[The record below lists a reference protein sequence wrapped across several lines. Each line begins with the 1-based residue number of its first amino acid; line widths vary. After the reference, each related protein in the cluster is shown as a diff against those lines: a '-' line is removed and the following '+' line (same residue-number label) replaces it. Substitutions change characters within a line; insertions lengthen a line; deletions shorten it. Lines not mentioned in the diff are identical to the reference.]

1 MTNIV
6 KIKKSDIDMTP
17 FKVKKR
23 LHKDF
28 FDDDGMLKSR
38 IRLRLLDIADDFVR
52 SLKLNWVKPI
62 DIVMTGS
69 LSNYN
74 WSEYSDVDV
83 HIIYDFSKIYNKTE
97 FVKDYFD
104 AKKLDWNNSHDELTI
119 KGFPVEISVEDV
131 KEPAKSSGVYSLEKN
146 KWVEE
151 PEELDDSDLDVSKIK
166 KFCADKMNDM
176 DMIFAKM
183 DKEKDRQKLENL
195 TKELESIYD
204 ELKGLRKKGLASSD
218 MEMSEGNIIWKVI
231 KHAGYIDK
239 CWDYYD
245 KVYDRRNTIDEAV
258 SNGDMAKKTTAYLM
272 IGMPGS
278 GKSTWVR
285 NNLPDLPV
293 VSRDIIRGYDEVGI
307 SNGVDDKKVGN
318 KDQETLVTDIERKEI
333 KELCEKGEDFVVDDT
348 NTGKYRKG
356 MVDYIRSCGAR
367 VVGIYV
373 ETDAE
378 TCKSRRDGVIPGD
391 AMDRM
396 FGRMIKP
403 KAEEF
408 DGFKV
413 VSGNSR
419 TVVISEGQ
427 MRDIRS
433 RLDEIKVRDKWDLE
447 TRKNK
452 TDLDYGTYAEICS
465 LDPTSKG
472 SGDNMVAGKY
482 CNWLLSKLDVSKMSD
497 SAYMDGVR
505 IALEQFNDGMK
516 RGILQRSGI
525 SGDINKFKSADEL
538 VSTMREVVGGG
549 EQVSLSASN
558 HMEALKGQYK
568 IAAENQKWMVVVPMT
583 WEAERYFGSG
593 TEWCTVGNEDYFDR
607 YMDEGQLYITVPKS
621 MDNKLKMQF
630 HFESKS
636 FADFKDNVVSN
647 PKYCIYSVLGDTDD
661 LQEVF
666 DMWNT
671 VDDRF
676 SAFKFLRFSDVERL
690 LARGKDPQDVF
701 DWCGDFNEGYA
712 MVELNGKLNFI
723 GTDGELLWKRP
734 VHQWFD
740 NCRNFIDG
748 YASVAL
754 NREWNIIDTDGRILS
769 PNQWFDYCYAFRNG
783 YARVILNMNDM
794 YIDADGNL
802 YDKIP
807 TSHLNESL
815 DEAAWPGFNPHEIE
829 KIPNFAQRVRWCNK
843 NLGPCFGSGSA
854 RMIFEIDDDKVLK
867 LAKNQKGIAQ
877 NEVEVD
883 TSRFSDC
890 VVKCFEWA
898 DDYSW
903 VIEENCIP
911 ARKSDFKRLLSVD
924 FNTFCDLLMYQH
936 SMYSNR
942 RFWRYSKL
950 KNDDEA
956 QELANRLYEEDEY
969 GFVLQVMELM
979 ANYNLPFGD
988 LTRISSYGLV
998 KRDGVPEIVIIDSG
1012 LTDDVYEKYYMR
1024 RR

>member
-1 MTNIV
+1 MANIV

-17 FKVKKR
+17 FKVKKS

-151 PEELDDSDLDVSKIK
+151 PEELDDSDLDVGKIK

-183 DKEKDRQKLENL
+183 DKERDRQKLENL

-258 SNGDMAKKTTAYLM
+258 SNGDTTKKPTAYLM
-272 IGMPGS
+272 IGMPGA

-307 SNGVDDKKVGN
+307 SNGVDDKKVGS
-318 KDQETLVTDIERKEI
+318 KDQETFVTDIERKEI

-413 VSGNSR
+413 VSGNNR
-419 TVVISEGQ
+419 TVVISDGQ
-427 MRDIRS
+427 MR
-433 RLDEIKVRDKWDLE
+433 EIQ
-447 TRKNK
+447 
-452 TDLDYGTYAEICS
+452 
-465 LDPTSKG
+465 
-472 SGDNMVAGKY
+472 
-482 CNWLLSKLDVSKMSD
+482 SKLD
-497 SAYMDGVR
+497 
-505 IALEQFNDGMK
+505 
-516 RGILQRSGI
+516 
-525 SGDINKFKSADEL
+525 
-538 VSTMREVVGGG
+538 
-549 EQVSLSASN
+549 
-558 HMEALKGQYK
+558 
-568 IAAENQKWMVVVPMT
+568 
-583 WEAERYFGSG
+583 
-593 TEWCTVGNEDYFDR
+593 
-607 YMDEGQLYITVPKS
+607 
-621 MDNKLKMQF
+621 
-630 HFESKS
+630 
-636 FADFKDNVVSN
+636 
-647 PKYCIYSVLGDTDD
+647 
-661 LQEVF
+661 
-666 DMWNT
+666 
-671 VDDRF
+671 
-676 SAFKFLRFSDVERL
+676 
-690 LARGKDPQDVF
+690 
-701 DWCGDFNEGYA
+701 
-712 MVELNGKLNFI
+712 
-723 GTDGELLWKRP
+723 
-734 VHQWFD
+734 
-740 NCRNFIDG
+740 
-748 YASVAL
+748 
-754 NREWNIIDTDGRILS
+754 
-769 PNQWFDYCYAFRNG
+769 
-783 YARVILNMNDM
+783 
-794 YIDADGNL
+794 
-802 YDKIP
+802 
-807 TSHLNESL
+807 ESL
-815 DEAAWPGFNPHEIE
+815 DEAAWPDFNPHEIE

-843 NLGPCFGSGSA
+843 NLGPCFGSGSS

-867 LAKNQKGIAQ
+867 LAKNKKGIAQ
-877 NEVEVD
+877 NEAEID
-883 TSRFSDC
+883 TSRYSEC
-890 VVKCFEWA
+890 VVECFEWA

-911 ARKSDFKRLLSVD
+911 ARKSDFKRMLPID
-924 FNTFCDLLMYQH
+924 FDTFCDLLIYQY
-936 SMYSNR
+936 SMYSR
-942 RFWRYSKL
+942 RGLWYTKL

-956 QELANRLYEEDEY
+956 YDLVNKLYDDDPY
-969 GFVLQVMELM
+969 CFAIQVMNLM
-979 ANYNLPFGD
+979 SDYNLPVGD
-988 LTRISSYGLV
+988 LMRISSYGLV
-998 KRDGVPEIVIIDSG
+998 KRDGIPELVIIDSG
-1012 LTDDVYEKYYMR
+1012 LNSNVYDSYYAR
-1024 RR
+1024 

>member
-1 MTNIV
+1 MANIV
-6 KIKKSDIDMTP
+6 KIKESDIDMKP
-17 FKVKKR
+17 FKVKKS

-28 FDDDGMLKSR
+28 FDGDGMLKSK

-52 SLKLNWVKPI
+52 SLEINWVKPV

-69 LSNYN
+69 ISNYN

-83 HIIYDFSKIYNKTE
+83 HIIYDFSKIYDKTE

-104 AKKLDWNNSHDELTI
+104 AKKLAWNTSHDELTI

-151 PEELDDSDLDVSKIK
+151 PEELDDSDLDVGKIK
-166 KFCADKMNDM
+166 KFCAAKMNDM

-183 DKEKDRQKLENL
+183 DKERDRQKLENL

-258 SNGDMAKKTTAYLM
+258 SNGNMAKKPTVYLM

-307 SNGVDDKKVGN
+307 SNGVDDKKVGS

-419 TVVISEGQ
+419 TVVISESQ

-433 RLDEIKVRDKWDLE
+433 RLDE
-447 TRKNK
+447 
-452 TDLDYGTYAEICS
+452 
-465 LDPTSKG
+465 
-472 SGDNMVAGKY
+472 
-482 CNWLLSKLDVSKMSD
+482 
-497 SAYMDGVR
+497 
-505 IALEQFNDGMK
+505 
-516 RGILQRSGI
+516 
-525 SGDINKFKSADEL
+525 
-538 VSTMREVVGGG
+538 
-549 EQVSLSASN
+549 
-558 HMEALKGQYK
+558 
-568 IAAENQKWMVVVPMT
+568 
-583 WEAERYFGSG
+583 
-593 TEWCTVGNEDYFDR
+593 
-607 YMDEGQLYITVPKS
+607 
-621 MDNKLKMQF
+621 
-630 HFESKS
+630 
-636 FADFKDNVVSN
+636 
-647 PKYCIYSVLGDTDD
+647 
-661 LQEVF
+661 
-666 DMWNT
+666 
-671 VDDRF
+671 
-676 SAFKFLRFSDVERL
+676 
-690 LARGKDPQDVF
+690 
-701 DWCGDFNEGYA
+701 
-712 MVELNGKLNFI
+712 
-723 GTDGELLWKRP
+723 
-734 VHQWFD
+734 
-740 NCRNFIDG
+740 
-748 YASVAL
+748 
-754 NREWNIIDTDGRILS
+754 
-769 PNQWFDYCYAFRNG
+769 
-783 YARVILNMNDM
+783 
-794 YIDADGNL
+794 
-802 YDKIP
+802 
-807 TSHLNESL
+807 SL
-815 DEAAWPGFNPHEIE
+815 DEAAWPDFNPHEIE

-854 RMIFEIDDDKVLK
+854 RMIFEIDDDRVLK
-867 LAKNQKGIAQ
+867 LAKNKKGIAQ
-877 NEVEVD
+877 NQAEVD
-883 TSRFSDC
+883 TSRFSSC
-890 VVKCFEWA
+890 VVQCFEWA

-911 ARKSDFKRLLSVD
+911 AKKSDFKRLLPID
-924 FNTFCDLLMYQH
+924 FDTFCDLVKYMHSLYSRRGYLWFYKIENEEAADKLMEEFY
-936 SMYSNR
+936 
-942 RFWRYSKL
+942 
-950 KNDDEA
+950 DD
-956 QELANRLYEEDEY
+956 DPY
-969 GFVLQVMELM
+969 GFIPQLYDLM
-979 ANYNLPFGD
+979 SNYNLPCGD
-988 LTRISSYGLV
+988 LMRISSYGMV
-998 KRDGVPEIVIIDSG
+998 KRDGMPELVLIDSG
-1012 LTDDVYEKYYMR
+1012 LTNDVYDTYYSH
-1024 RR
+1024 